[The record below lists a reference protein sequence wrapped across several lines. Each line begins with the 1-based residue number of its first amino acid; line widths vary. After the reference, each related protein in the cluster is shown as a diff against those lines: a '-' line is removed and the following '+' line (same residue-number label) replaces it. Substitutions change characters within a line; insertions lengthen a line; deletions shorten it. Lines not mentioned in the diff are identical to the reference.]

1 MTSSVIYLSTEQ
13 QASVNCEGHALV
25 TACPGSG
32 KTRVLTCRL
41 IRGLGEIPSRQ
52 HRVVA
57 LTFTNRAADEVKSRL
72 DQADVPQTQL
82 WAGTIHSFA
91 LEWILRPYAPYIERI
106 RKGFS
111 VADEYYT
118 NKLLRSL
125 KKNAGKGDYFEV
137 NVARDRFGVAA
148 NANLA
153 ANRIA
158 NAYRKHLCESR
169 LLDFDDILYCAY
181 TLLADQPEIAQTLG
195 HIISLVCVDEVQDT
209 QDLQYGILARIACA
223 DAPCPTFFFVGDPD
237 QSIYESLGAVTKN
250 ADEIKQEFG
259 IGDIQ
264 PLSLTGNYR
273 SSQRMIDYYRAF
285 RPGVESI
292 EALSPLADSR
302 GQITFFDQ
310 TLHKDDL
317 AQHIS
322 QLINDALAIGIPERE
337 ICVLAPHWWHVRSVA
352 RDLTRLL
359 PDVDFDAPG
368 LSPLHAQRDNLWFK
382 IARIFL
388 TAPEPRLYRT
398 RLRWAGE
405 VLRDLEEMTGS
416 AIELGRNRARRFLR
430 LTNSITSSEEE
441 GLSYLRSV
449 FSDLMGL
456 LMIETGL
463 FPRLS
468 ETYDLFFE
476 KAEARIADPAV
487 ETPTDIGYL
496 RKVFKHPSG
505 VVVSTCHGVKGEEYD
520 TVICFGL
527 LKGYIPNWRVVING
541 TDLEAHSQAAKLLY
555 VVCSRAKRHLH
566 LIAESG
572 RTTKRGNLYE
582 TTQHL
587 NELEFDYDAI

>member
-1 MTSSVIYLSTEQ
+1 MINLSTEQ
-13 QASVNCEGHALV
+13 QDSVNCEGHALV

-41 IRGLGEIPSRQ
+41 IRGLVEIPSPQ

-106 RKGFS
+106 RKGFT

-125 KKNAGKGDYFEV
+125 KKEAGKGEYFEV
-137 NVARDRFGVAA
+137 NVAPNRFGVVA
-148 NANLA
+148 NGNETANK
-153 ANRIA
+153 IA
-158 NAYRKHLCESR
+158 NAYRNHLRESR
-169 LLDFDDILYCAY
+169 LLDFNDVLYYAF

-195 HIISLVCVDEVQDT
+195 HIISLICVDEVQDT
-209 QDLQYGILARIACA
+209 QDLQYGILAKIAFT
-223 DAPCPTFFFVGDPD
+223 DASSPTIFFVGDPD
-237 QSIYESLGAVTKN
+237 QSIYESLGAVTKS

-259 IGDIQ
+259 IEDIQ
-264 PLSLTGNYR
+264 LLSLTGNYR
-273 SSQRMIDYYRAF
+273 SSQRIIDYYRAF
-285 RPGVESI
+285 RPDVESI
-292 EALSPLADSR
+292 EALSSIADSC
-302 GQITFFDQ
+302 GQITFLNQ

-322 QLINDALAIGIPERE
+322 QLISESLAIGVPERE
-337 ICVLAPHWWHVRSVA
+337 ICVLAPHWWHVRSIA

-359 PDVDFDAPG
+359 PNVDFDAPG
-368 LSPLHAQRDNLWFK
+368 LSPLHSQRDNIWFK

-405 VLRDLEEMTGS
+405 IMRELEEMTGS
-416 AIELGRNRARRFLR
+416 TIELGQNRARRFLR
-430 LTNSITSSEEE
+430 LANTITSSEEDS
-441 GLSYLRSV
+441 LNYLRIV
-449 FSDLMGL
+449 FSDLMGS
-456 LMIETGL
+456 LMIETDL

-468 ETYDLFFE
+468 ETHKLFFE
-476 KAEARIADPAV
+476 KAEARIADPAI

-505 VVVSTCHGVKGEEYD
+505 IVVSTCHGVKGEEYD
-520 TVICFGL
+520 TVICFGI
-527 LKGYIPNWRVVING
+527 LKGYIPNWQIVIKG

-572 RTTKRGNLYE
+572 RTTQTGNQYV
-582 TTQHL
+582 TTK
-587 NELEFDYDAI
+587 NFSDLEFDYDNNR

>member
-1 MTSSVIYLSTEQ
+1 MIYLSTEQ

-32 KTRVLTCRL
+32 KTRVLACRL

-169 LLDFDDILYCAY
+169 LLDFDDVLYCAY

-237 QSIYESLGAVTKN
+237 QSIYESLGAVTKDT
-250 ADEIKQEFG
+250 DEIKQEFG

-302 GQITFFDQ
+302 GQITFVDQ

-317 AQHIS
+317 ARHIS
-322 QLINDALAIGIPERE
+322 QLINNALAIGIPERE

-463 FPRLS
+463 LPRLS
-468 ETYDLFFE
+468 ESYDLFFE

-527 LKGYIPNWRVVING
+527 LKGYIPNWRVVIDG